1 MPAERGKGFVR
12 TANRRQSSES
22 LLTMGDNGD
31 AANDAVVY
39 LLAELRSD
47 NGVSVH
53 EIGSRAR
60 VVDSEGDHL
69 TLAVACLS
77 GEDIVRCPRGLVTQ
91 AQRSLAA
98 RRRSLR
104 STPAIA

>member
-1 MPAERGKGFVR
+1 
-12 TANRRQSSES
+12 
-22 LLTMGDNGD
+22 MGVNGD

-39 LLAELRSD
+39 LLAEIRSD
-47 NGVSVH
+47 NGVSVY

-60 VVDSEGDHL
+60 VVESEGDDL
-69 TLAVACLS
+69 MLAVACRS

-91 AQRSLAA
+91 AHRSLAA

-104 STPAIA
+104 RSTPALA

>member
-1 MPAERGKGFVR
+1 
-12 TANRRQSSES
+12 
-22 LLTMGDNGD
+22 MGVNGD

-47 NGVSVH
+47 NGGSVH

-69 TLAVACLS
+69 TLAVAC
-77 GEDIVRCPRGLVTQ
+77 
-91 AQRSLAA
+91 AAA
-98 RRRSLR
+98 RTSSAAREAS
-104 STPAIA
+104 

>member
-1 MPAERGKGFVR
+1 
-12 TANRRQSSES
+12 
-22 LLTMGDNGD
+22 MGVNGD

-47 NGVSVH
+47 NGGSVY

-69 TLAVACLS
+69 TLAVACRS
-77 GEDIVRCPRGLVTQ
+77 GEDIVSCPRGLVEQ
-91 AQRSLAA
+91 AHRSLAA

-104 STPAIA
+104 GIAPAIA